1 MLREPHSGQKLNLLS
16 FIEEN
21 ISLCGGKVK
30 GGGVVMAVVREV
42 WWKSPYI
49 MKKNVFFV
57 VIVAAIVIR
66 HLIVEFFMNGCS
78 DSGN

>member
-49 MKKNVFFV
+49 MKKNVF
-57 VIVAAIVIR
+57 
-66 HLIVEFFMNGCS
+66 L
-78 DSGN
+78 